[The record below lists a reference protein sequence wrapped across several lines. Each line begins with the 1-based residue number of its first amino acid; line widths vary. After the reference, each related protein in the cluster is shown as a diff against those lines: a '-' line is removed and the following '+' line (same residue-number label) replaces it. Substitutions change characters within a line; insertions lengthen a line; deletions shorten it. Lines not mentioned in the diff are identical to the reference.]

1 LTLAITGHWR
11 WLAAGAAAIVAIAE
25 SGRRRSGGARVFPF
39 AASLAAPLWVCER
52 GVCAWLA
59 AAARLAFGGVPY
71 HGRILTRA
79 ATPVSV
85 LQQRLKGTV

>member
-1 LTLAITGHWR
+1 
-11 WLAAGAAAIVAIAE
+11 V
-25 SGRRRSGGARVFPF
+25 RVFPF

-59 AAARLAFGGVPY
+59 AGARLTFGGVPY
-71 HGRILTRA
+71 HGRIVTRA